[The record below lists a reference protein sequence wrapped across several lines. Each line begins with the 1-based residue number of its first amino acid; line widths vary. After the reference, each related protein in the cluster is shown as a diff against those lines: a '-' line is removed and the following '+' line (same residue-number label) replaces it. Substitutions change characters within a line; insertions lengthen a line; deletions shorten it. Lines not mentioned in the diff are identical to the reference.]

1 MSKIYSHRLATK
13 DDIPV
18 IRELM
23 DLAIYELQK
32 DHLDENQLKAAHQF
46 MGIDTGLI
54 EDQTYFLILHGE
66 GTADETVVGCGGW
79 GKRETL
85 YGGTHTVGRSDA
97 LLDPNKDR
105 ARVRAMYCHPGWAR
119 QGVGSYIMNI
129 VEEAA
134 RNAGFTKMTLGATL
148 VGEKL
153 YEYFGYKA
161 VERTVDV
168 TEDGIEVPLIKMIKD
183 F

>member
-1 MSKIYSHRLATK
+1 MSDKYTHRLATT
-13 DDIPV
+13 DDIPL
-18 IRELM
+18 IRDLM
-23 DLAIYELQK
+23 DRAIYELQK
-32 DHLDENQLKAAHQF
+32 DHLDEDQLKAAHQF

-54 EDQTYFLILHGE
+54 EDGTYYLILHGE

-97 LLDPNKDR
+97 LLDPKTDR
-105 ARVRAMYCHPGWAR
+105 ARVRAMYCHPDWAR
-119 QGVGSYIMNI
+119 QGIGSYIMNL
-129 VEEAA
+129 VEGKA
-134 RNAGFTKMTLGATL
+134 RDAGFTKMMLGATL

-161 VERTVDV
+161 VERTVDI
-168 TEDGIEVPLIKMIKD
+168 TEDGIEVPLIKMEKD